1 MLAARNSENAGPT
14 TRTRTEAG
22 VFMTLMRQAPTD
34 SPAATVAGWQ
44 RDYVRR
50 LVVTDL
56 VVILVSVYGSQ
67 LLRFG
72 TTDAMLRVPA
82 QDPEPTAIVSYTVVS
97 AIFTLVWFF
106 SLALFATRDRT
117 IVGAGTTEYRRI
129 ADATIR
135 VFAVFAVA
143 AFLLQTDLGR
153 AYFLAAL
160 PLGLTLLILSRWVW
174 RKWLLRQRATGAYSH
189 RAILMGERQ
198 KSMHVA
204 QQIARDGT
212 SGIVIVG
219 AITERGTV
227 DHELCDGIPVVGDYA
242 SLTRALDEARA
253 DTVIFTGADTIDPR
267 GMREIGWEL
276 ETTSTNLI
284 VAPALTD
291 VAGPRIHARPVAGL
305 PLIQVDYPEFEGRK
319 YAAKRAFD
327 LIVSFLAL
335 VVLSP
340 LLIVIAIMVRRD
352 SPGPAL
358 FHQERVG
365 LNGKRFSMLKY
376 RSMVVDAESQLPSLL
391 DNTDGNG
398 VLFKLRSDP
407 RVTRIGA
414 ALRRHSLDELPQ
426 LLNVL
431 RGDMSLV
438 GPRPPLASEVERY
451 DEWARR
457 RLLVRPG
464 LTGLWQT
471 QGRSDLSWED
481 SVRLDLY
488 YVENWSLTGD
498 IIILY
503 RTVRSVARA
512 EGAY

>member
-1 MLAARNSENAGPT
+1 MA
-14 TRTRTEAG
+14 
-22 VFMTLMRQAPTD
+22 
-34 SPAATVAGWQ
+34 
-44 RDYVRR
+44 
-50 LVVTDL
+50 
-56 VVILVSVYGSQ
+56 
-67 LLRFG
+67 
-72 TTDAMLRVPA
+72 
-82 QDPEPTAIVSYTVVS
+82 
-97 AIFTLVWFF
+97 
-106 SLALFATRDRT
+106 
-117 IVGAGTTEYRRI
+117 
-129 ADATIR
+129 
-135 VFAVFAVA
+135 
-143 AFLLQTDLGR
+143 
-153 AYFLAAL
+153 
-160 PLGLTLLILSRWVW
+160 
-174 RKWLLRQRATGAYSH
+174 
-189 RAILMGERQ
+189 
-198 KSMHVA
+198 
-204 QQIARDGT
+204 
-212 SGIVIVG
+212 
-219 AITERGTV
+219 
-227 DHELCDGIPVVGDYA
+227 GIPVVGDYA
-242 SLTRALDEARA
+242 SLTRALDEVRA
-253 DTVIFTGADTIDPR
+253 DTAIFTGADTIDPR